1 MVALNELSSGDFR
14 PAGRRWIGHGTLFGL
29 AGLAI
34 LIVSLLGHALLPE
47 AFYNWPASSKI
58 PLQSAADA
66 WLDQLLKQTE
76 IFGEP
81 MRKWTRSYSEILGVP
96 MRFVQSLLASG
107 WSIADNQTG
116 AVTRIPPVPWLAV
129 SVGTACLAWLVA
141 GRRLGLFALAT
152 FAYFAVFGLW
162 NEAMLTLASV
172 SVTIT
177 VGMAVGIALGVV
189 LWRFPGLQVV
199 ANPIFDVMQTIPP
212 FSYLVPVLV
221 LFGFGPVAALVATLI
236 FALPPMVRATVYA
249 LGRVPNSV
257 VELADMTGANF
268 FQRLFKVF
276 MSTARADILLGLN
289 QLVMM
294 SLAMVILAS
303 MIGAG
308 GLGSEVLK
316 ALQSLRLGRG
326 VEAGLAITFMA
337 IVLYNLGHAYA
348 TRRPSHKTVKPGLRP
363 GYLLILAIGI
373 SFGLGLTFPQLS
385 QYPQE
390 WTVSSSDFWSRGVAW
405 LNMTYGHA
413 FEAIRTTITFSV
425 LRPLLALLQGVGWL
439 GWLLALVAV
448 SLALGRP
455 LLAVTTAAI
464 VLAIASIGYWDLT
477 MITLHLVFAGTLL
490 SLIIG
495 VPVGIWAAYSPRAG
509 SITNGVVTTL
519 QTLPSFVYLIPTV
532 MLLGPGDVAGVFA
545 IAMYSMATTI
555 RYVSHALS
563 HVDKG
568 VIEASDMFGA
578 NFWQTLF
585 KVRLPLAWPGMLLA
599 LNQTLMMA
607 VGMVVITSL
616 IGTRGLELETIEAIA
631 RVQPGRSLVA
641 GLTIS
646 ALAIMIDRLL
656 NAAATRQ
663 MAPAKKTAL

>member
-1 MVALNELSSGDFR
+1 MVALNDVQSSDLPR
-14 PAGRRWIGHGTLFGL
+14 SVDRRMGYGTWFGL
-29 AGLAI
+29 GGLAI
-34 LIVSLLGHALLPE
+34 LIASLLGHAILPE
-47 AFYNWPASSKI
+47 AFYTWPAAFRI

-66 WLDQLLKQTE
+66 WLDQLLRNTE
-76 IFGEP
+76 VFGEP
-81 MRKWTRSYSEILGVP
+81 LRRWTRNYSEILGAP
-96 MRFVQSLLASG
+96 MRFVQAMLASG
-107 WSIADNQTG
+107 WNIADSAGN
-116 AVTRIPPVPWLAV
+116 VTRIPPIPWFAV
-129 SVGTACLAWLVA
+129 SIAAAGIAWRVA
-141 GRRLGLFALAT
+141 GRRLGLFTLAT

-177 VGMAVGIALGVV
+177 VGMVIGIALGVL
-189 LWRFPGLQVV
+189 LWRFPGLQVI
-199 ANPIFDVMQTIPP
+199 ANPVFDVMQTIPP

-221 LFGFGPVAALVATLI
+221 LFGFGPVAALIATLI

-249 LGRVPNSV
+249 LNRVPNSV
-257 VELADMTGANF
+257 VELADMTGSNF
-268 FQRLFKVF
+268 IQRLFKIF
-276 MSTARADILLGLN
+276 ISTARADILLGLN

-326 VEAGLAITFMA
+326 IEAGLGITFMA
-337 IVLYNLGHAYA
+337 IVLYNVGHAYA
-348 TRRPSHKTVKPGLRP
+348 TRRPSHRSSQARISPGLVVTATVVASFVLS
-363 GYLLILAIGI
+363 LLLPA
-373 SFGLGLTFPQLS
+373 LS
-385 QYPQE
+385 RYPTE
-390 WTVSSSDFWSRGVAW
+390 WTISSSDFWSQGVAW
-405 LNMTYGHA
+405 LNITYGST
-413 FEAIRTTITFSV
+413 FEAIRTGITFSV
-425 LRPLLALLQGVGWL
+425 LRPLLALLKGVGWM
-439 GWLLALVAV
+439 GWLLALVSL

-455 LLAVTTAAI
+455 WLAVMTAVI
-464 VLAIASIGYWDLT
+464 VLAITSIGYWDLT

-490 SLIIG
+490 SLLIG
-495 VPVGIWAAYSPRAG
+495 VPIGIWAAYSPRVG
-509 SITNGVVTTL
+509 KITDGVVTTL

-545 IAMYSMATTI
+545 IAMYAMATTI

-563 HVDKG
+563 HVDKS
-568 VIEASDMFGA
+568 VLEASDMFGA
-578 NFWQTLF
+578 NFWQTFF

-607 VGMVVITSL
+607 VGMVVITAL

-631 RVQPGRSLVA
+631 KVQPGRSLVA

-646 ALAIMIDRLL
+646 ALAIMIDRLM
-656 NAAATRQ
+656 NGAAAHYLT
-663 MAPAKKTAL
+663 PARRFGK